1 MIVFE
6 VSENWQKIKPG
17 QILVI
22 NEGNITV
29 YDVNEFKKNYPNTE
43 PSDCSFNF
51 ELEKNSKNKKKNP
64 NKTSHSNEPKSV
76 GSFKTAITPDMKGI
90 DKTIDSKDLIL
101 EKAADVM
108 DSMIEDENHHWRNSL
123 NVLFDI

>member
-6 VSENWQKIKPG
+6 VSENWKKVQPG
-17 QILVI
+17 QIFVI

-29 YDVNEFKKNYPNTE
+29 YDVTEFEKKFPNVE
-43 PSDCSFNF
+43 PSDYSFNF
-51 ELEKNSKNKKKNP
+51 EIEKNSKNKKKNKK
-64 NKTSHSNEPKSV
+64 KTPHSNEPKSV

-108 DSMIEDENHHWRNSL
+108 DSMVEDENHHWKNSL
-123 NVLFDI
+123 NVLFDN